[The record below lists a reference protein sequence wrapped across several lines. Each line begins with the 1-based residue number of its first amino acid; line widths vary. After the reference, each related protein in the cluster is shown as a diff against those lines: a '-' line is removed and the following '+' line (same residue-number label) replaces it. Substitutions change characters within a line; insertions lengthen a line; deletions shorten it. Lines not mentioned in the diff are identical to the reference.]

1 MPDWSVGEEMMLGGD
16 GDSPI
21 SDKNQLLPSAGEIYG
36 RVCLNVANFALIRY
50 LRVMHAWATAALVEG
65 ASSARGS
72 VQISA
77 WWVRDTADALFNI
90 DNSPE
95 AEWAQ
100 II

>member
-1 MPDWSVGEEMMLGGD
+1 MLGGD

-21 SDKNQLLPSAGEIYG
+21 SDKNQLLPRAGEIYCH
-36 RVCLNVANFALIRY
+36 VCLNVANFTLIPY
-50 LRVMHAWATAALVEG
+50 LRVMHGGAMPSLVEAVLS
-65 ASSARGS
+65 ASGS
-72 VQISA
+72 IQTPA
-77 WWVRDTADALFNI
+77 WRVSDTADALFNI

>member
-1 MPDWSVGEEMMLGGD
+1 MMLDGD

-36 RVCLNVANFALIRY
+36 HVCLNVANFTLIRY
-50 LRVMHAWATAALVEG
+50 LRVMHAWATPALVEG
-65 ASSARGS
+65 TLSARGGI
-72 VQISA
+72 QISA
-77 WWVRDTADALFNI
+77 WRVSDTADALFNI
-90 DNSPE
+90 DNSLG

>member
-1 MPDWSVGEEMMLGGD
+1 MMLGGD

-36 RVCLNVANFALIRY
+36 HVCLNVANFALIWY
-50 LRVMHAWATAALVEG
+50 LRVMHAWATPALVEG
-65 ASSARGS
+65 ALSACGGI
-72 VQISA
+72 QISA
-77 WWVRDTADALFNI
+77 WRVSDTADALFNI
-90 DNSPE
+90 DNSPG